1 MIKVN
6 EMQLVNSKIYLMTER
21 VLHWLPLLIHG
32 HQSWLMKHAY
42 LFIKLVAHCF
52 CYIQTLLSLRIRNI
66 SFFFINKQFFLMRD
80 V

>member
-42 LFIKLVAHCF
+42 LFIKLVAHRF
-52 CYIQTLLSLRIRNI
+52 CYIQQKRLVKLKDKKYI
-66 SFFFINKQFFLMRD
+66 FFFYK
-80 V
+80 